1 MRGAREAELV
11 MAIVMRLNQLLKKYI
26 LEMNFQKN
34 LQSQNGWY
42 RYDVR
47 FAMPVYDEE
56 TLVSV
61 VKPHFLFL

>member
-1 MRGAREAELV
+1 
-11 MAIVMRLNQLLKKYI
+11 
-26 LEMNFQKN
+26 MNFQKN

-61 VKPHFLFL
+61 VKPHQRKRRLRSVQRNLHRKNICEARLLA

>member
-34 LQSQNGWY
+34 LQSQK
-42 RYDVR
+42 V
-47 FAMPVYDEE
+47 E
-56 TLVSV
+56 
-61 VKPHFLFL
+61 KH